1 MKRSTADMLEK
12 TWLIHMKK
20 KAPILRE
27 RERGGGPLLVSG
39 VRVSCDVIPISND
52 VVDTV
57 QRDCLASEV
66 KVHDSGE
73 KCKYDHD
80 YDLEW

>member
-20 KAPILRE
+20 KAPVLRG
-27 RERGGGPLLVSG
+27 RERGEPLLVSG
-39 VRVSCDVIPISND
+39 VRVSCDVIPISDD

-57 QRDCLASEV
+57 QRLCLASEV
-66 KVHDSGE
+66 KVHDSNE